1 MCTESLRVVPL
12 YVYIRICMEYAIN
25 KTIVMKDSSHMNV
38 PFEQEISKSHEWLKV
53 CTECFPRHAIAVYNY
68 HNSTT
73 ADQVTSHSAL
83 VEGHQPLKMG
93 SAASFGIPICWLL
106 SIEPFA
112 LT

>member
-1 MCTESLRVVPL
+1 
-12 YVYIRICMEYAIN
+12 MEYAIN
-25 KTIVMKDSSHMNV
+25 NTIVMKDSSHMNV
-38 PFEQEISKSHEWLKV
+38 LFEQGISKSHEWLKV

-83 VEGHQPLKMG
+83 VEGHQPLKT
-93 SAASFGIPICWLL
+93 AAAYFEIPICWLL